1 MNTIKT
7 IIVEDELNN
16 AKLLEHFIIKY
27 CPEIELIDS
36 CKTKKA
42 AVKSIRKH
50 NPELL
55 FLDIILE
62 NQTAFDVLNEVD
74 FSKFNIIFI
83 TAFDEYAL
91 KAFQYNAADY
101 LLKPIQIDEL
111 IAAVKR
117 VQLRNEKKEFI
128 SSNQVNV
135 LSDSLKLSPLKFITI
150 SNIDKVNFVKNE
162 EILYCKSTGRY
173 TEFYLTDKRKLVAS
187 KSLGEYE
194 HQFDPKSFFRIHR
207 SFIVNLNY
215 ITNINKKAGNYC
227 ELTNGQSLPI
237 SRRRMD
243 SLIQFLRQ
251 M

>member
-16 AKLLEHFIIKY
+16 AKLLEHFITKY
-27 CPEIELIDS
+27 CPEIELIDNF
-36 CKTKKA
+36 KTKKA
-42 AVKSIRKH
+42 AVRSIKK
-50 NPELL
+50 NKPQLL

-62 NQTAFDVLNEVD
+62 KQTAFDLLDEVD
-74 FSKFNIIFI
+74 FSKFNIIFV
-83 TAFDEYAL
+83 TAFDQYAL
-91 KAFQYNAADY
+91 KAFQYNTADY

-117 VQLRNEKKEFI
+117 VKLRNDKNEFTHAD
-128 SSNQVNV
+128 QVNI
-135 LSDSLKLSPLKFITI
+135 LSNSLTTANLKFITI

-162 EILYCKSTGRY
+162 EILYCKSAGRY

-194 HQFDPKSFFRIHR
+194 EQFDSKSFFRIHR

-215 ITNINKKAGNYC
+215 IININKKAGNYC

-237 SRRRMD
+237 SRRRMEN
-243 SLIQFLRQ
+243 LIQFLRQ